1 MALLGGNCKA
11 EIVPVRTTYNESMP
25 QEDFNDDL
33 PIDSPERKRLPL
45 LLRRAWYGLNQAFRR
60 EISHAGATP
69 DQFTALRTLNEG
81 DSAGLTQSELTRS
94 MSSDPNTVASLLER
108 MGKNGWIERK
118 PHETDRRAK
127 RILLLPA
134 GEEKYNELR
143 DSAIDLQGKILTT
156 LPESQRDNFLQEL
169 AKVADACHG
178 AAQEAGRK
186 NRFDID

>member
-1 MALLGGNCKA
+1 
-11 EIVPVRTTYNESMP
+11 MP
-25 QEDFNDDL
+25 EEHFNDNL

-60 EISHAGATP
+60 HISHAGATP
-69 DQFTALRTLNEG
+69 DQFTVLRTLSEG
-81 DSAGLTQSELTRS
+81 NPAGLTQSELTKS

-108 MGKNGWIERK
+108 MENNGWLERV

-134 GEEKYNELR
+134 GAEKFTELR
-143 DSAIDLQGKILTT
+143 AAAVDLQSELLSA
-156 LPESQRDNFLQEL
+156 LPENQRDAFLEEL
-169 AKVADACHG
+169 AKVADACQE

-186 NRFDID
+186 K